1 MNEILELAAK
11 MPTGLIDPKS
21 LEKAHHEMEEMRDAL
36 AGGDILGAL
45 MEAAD
50 VMYYAHKAYCNGLIA
65 VDGRDGLIGDA
76 CREVGFDSHAVEC
89 ALLAKY
95 KLRAQPGNPKNDF
108 AERAAVKSSLDPY
121 VAVNI
126 IERTHKQASI
136 HA

>member
-95 KLRAQPGNPKNDF
+95 KLRALNQATPRTTLPRG
-108 AERAAVKSSLDPY
+108 RRSSRRLTLT
-121 VAVNI
+121 
-126 IERTHKQASI
+126 RQ
-136 HA
+136 